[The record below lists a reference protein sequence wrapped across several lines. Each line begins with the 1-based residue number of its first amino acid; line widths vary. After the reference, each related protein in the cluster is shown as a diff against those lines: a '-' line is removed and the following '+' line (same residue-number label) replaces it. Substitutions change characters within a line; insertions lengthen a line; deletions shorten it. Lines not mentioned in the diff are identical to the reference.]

1 MNPHTQHPDEG
12 SDSSGGNAG
21 PSEGMNT
28 GIEKG
33 KDAGIGAATHAGHK
47 AGPSGQD
54 AEPSEG
60 QTGQSAAPPAGPTPD
75 TSATLPLDTSAT
87 LPLDFSAGP
96 GTGASRGPAADQRPA
111 ADTSATL
118 PVDTSATLPLDT
130 SATLPLDFSGG
141 TGGGAGTPPL
151 PPPPPYYG
159 ATPPPAGSQPQ
170 NFFDWIR
177 SQGIYRGRER
187 WVGGVASGIAQR
199 LGVDPL
205 IVRGI
210 LIVLAVFAGVGVLL
224 YGIAWALLPE
234 PDGRIHVQEA
244 AAGRWS
250 SGMTGALIT
259 TIIGFP
265 SLGTGI
271 WGWDRYGFGAFIWT
285 VFWVGG
291 AIYLVYYLTQRNK
304 SQNGVQPMSPSP
316 QAGGPTNPGYPPNP
330 TPLTTPST
338 PSARAQS
345 EPGTPATSSTRG
357 TPDTPGTPGT
367 PTAPFATTG
376 YGASATLPR
385 YGETTMPGTGWGTP
399 PPAGPTPPPGGG
411 YQPVPGG
418 GSVPPDKN
426 RNVGPGAPAVAVTAG
441 LALLVGGGLKALDV
455 ANVIHL
461 GTSSNAVVW
470 ASAAV
475 VLGLGIL
482 IAGLRGRTS
491 GILGFFAVVALIV
504 GGIFNVLPNADRLR
518 PQNADWSPV
527 SIEQARAGFDIT
539 AGTGTVDLTR
549 LAINPPL
556 RADVVV
562 PIDATASNLTVVIPD
577 TVPVQVRADMTMG
590 NLNEGSQNHGGMTNQ
605 RSYYN
610 TDKPGETLIVEIDG
624 TFSNVTIREEN

>member
-1 MNPHTQHPDEG
+1 MNPHTEHPDEG
-12 SDSSGGNAG
+12 PDPAG
-21 PSEGMNT
+21 R
-28 GIEKG
+28 
-33 KDAGIGAATHAGHK
+33 K
-47 AGPSGQD
+47 AG
-54 AEPSEG
+54 
-60 QTGQSAAPPAGPTPD
+60 QTAD

-87 LPLDFSAGP
+87 LPLDFPASAGA
-96 GTGASRGPAADQRPA
+96 GASRGSAADEPPAAG
-111 ADTSATL
+111 TSAT
-118 PVDTSATLPLDT
+118 PPPDT
-130 SATLPLDFSGG
+130 SATLPLDFPAGG
-141 TGGGAGTPPL
+141 PGAGAGGTPPPP
-151 PPPPPYYG
+151 PPPPPYYYG
-159 ATPPPAGSQPQ
+159 PTPPPSGSQPQ

-177 SQGIYRGRER
+177 SQGIHRGRER

-210 LIVLAVFAGVGVLL
+210 LIVLTVFAGVGVLL

-265 SLGTGI
+265 SLGTGV
-271 WGWDRYGFGAFIWT
+271 WGWDRYGFGALVWT
-285 VFWVGG
+285 VVWVAG
-291 AIYLVYYLTQRNK
+291 AIYLIYYLTQRNN
-304 SQNGVQPMSPSP
+304 SRNGVTPMSSSP
-316 QAGGPTNPGYPPNP
+316 QSGGPANPGYPANPNP
-330 TPLTTPST
+330 STPATPST
-338 PSARAQS
+338 PS
-345 EPGTPATSSTRG
+345 
-357 TPDTPGTPGT
+357 T
-367 PTAPFATTG
+367 PTASFAATG
-376 YGASATLPR
+376 YRGSETLPR
-385 YGETTMPGTGWGTP
+385 YGESTVPGPGWGTP

-411 YQPVPGG
+411 YRPVPGG
-418 GSVPPDKN
+418 GPVPPAKD
-426 RNVGPGAPAVAVTAG
+426 RNFGPGAPAVAVTAG

-455 ANVIHL
+455 ANVIEL

-482 IAGLRGRTS
+482 FAGLRGRTS

-504 GGIFNVLPNADRLR
+504 GGIYSALPNGDRFR

-527 SIEQARAGFDIT
+527 SIEQARGGFDIT

-556 RADVVV
+556 RADLVV

-577 TVPVQVRADMTMG
+577 TVPVQIRADMTMG
-590 NLNEGSQNHGGMTNQ
+590 NLNEGSQNHGGMTTQQSN
-605 RSYYN
+605 YN

-624 TFSNVTIREEN
+624 TFSNITIREGN

>member
-1 MNPHTQHPDEG
+1 MNPHTEHPDEG
-12 SDSSGGNAG
+12 NDPSRGTAG
-21 PSEGMNT
+21 PSEGQNT
-28 GIEKG
+28 GPS
-33 KDAGIGAATHAGHK
+33 AGR
-47 AGPSGQD
+47 
-54 AEPSEG
+54 
-60 QTGQSAAPPAGPTPD
+60 PARETAD

-87 LPLDFSAGP
+87 LPLDFPSGAD
-96 GTGASRGPAADQRPA
+96 ASRGSAADQRPA
-111 ADTSATL
+111 ADTSAT
-118 PVDTSATLPLDT
+118 PPRDT
-130 SATLPLDFSGG
+130 SATLPLDFSA
-141 TGGGAGTPPL
+141 GGGAGTPP
-151 PPPPPYYG
+151 PPPPYYGAAYG

-177 SQGIYRGRER
+177 SQGVYRGRER

-265 SLGTGI
+265 SLGTGV

-304 SQNGVQPMSPSP
+304 SQNGVLPMSSSP
-316 QAGGPTNPGYPPNP
+316 EDGGHASPNYSP
-330 TPLTTPST
+330 NAATPST
-338 PSARAQS
+338 QATRASSATRA
-345 EPGTPATSSTRG
+345 TPA
-357 TPDTPGTPGT
+357 T
-367 PTAPFATTG
+367 PTAPFATTGYGTSPG

-385 YGETTMPGTGWGTP
+385 YGESTVPGPGWGTT

-418 GSVPPDKN
+418 GPVPPAKN
-426 RNVGPGAPAVAVTAG
+426 RNFGPGAPAVAVTAG

-455 ANVIHL
+455 ANVIDL

-504 GGIFNVLPNADRLR
+504 GGIYNVLPNGDRFR

-577 TVPVQVRADMTMG
+577 TVPVQIRADMTMG
-590 NLNEGSQNHGGMTNQ
+590 NLNEGSQNNGGMTNQ

-624 TFSNVTIREEN
+624 TFSNVTIREGN

>member
-12 SDSSGGNAG
+12 NDPPGGNAG
-21 PSEGMNT
+21 
-28 GIEKG
+28 
-33 KDAGIGAATHAGHK
+33 
-47 AGPSGQD
+47 
-54 AEPSEG
+54 
-60 QTGQSAAPPAGPTPD
+60 QTAD

-87 LPLDFSAGP
+87 LPLDFPAGA
-96 GTGASRGPAADQRPA
+96 GGGASGGSAADQRPA
-111 ADTSATL
+111 ADTSATR
-118 PVDTSATLPLDT
+118 PLDT
-130 SATLPLDFSGG
+130 SATRPLDFSAGS
-141 TGGGAGTPPL
+141 GAGTPPPP

-159 ATPPPAGSQPQ
+159 ATPPAAGSQPQ
-170 NFFDWIR
+170 TFFDWIR
-177 SQGIYRGRER
+177 SQGVYRGRER

-224 YGIAWALLPE
+224 YGVAWALLPE

-250 SGMTGALIT
+250 SGMTGALVT

-265 SLGTGI
+265 SLGTGV
-271 WGWDRYGFGAFIWT
+271 WGWDRYGFGAFLWT

-291 AIYLVYYLTQRNK
+291 AIYLIYYLTQRNK
-304 SQNGVQPMSPSP
+304 PRNGVPPMSSSP
-316 QAGGPTNPGYPPNP
+316 QAGGPEGAGYPPNP
-330 TPLTTPST
+330 ATPSTHTTPST
-338 PSARAQS
+338 PA
-345 EPGTPATSSTRG
+345 
-357 TPDTPGTPGT
+357 
-367 PTAPFATTG
+367 APFATTG

-385 YGETTMPGTGWGTP
+385 YGGSSVAGPGWGTP
-399 PPAGPTPPPGGG
+399 PPAGPTPPPWAG

-418 GSVPPDKN
+418 GPVPPARN
-426 RNVGPGAPAVAVTAG
+426 RNFGPGAPAVAVTAG

-455 ANVIHL
+455 ANVIDL

-482 IAGLRGRTS
+482 VAGLRGRTS
-491 GILGFFAVVALIV
+491 GILGFFAVVALIT
-504 GGIFNVLPNADRLR
+504 GGIYNVLPNGDRFR

-527 SIEQARAGFDIT
+527 SVEQARDGFDIT

-556 RADVVV
+556 RTDLVV
-562 PIDATASNLTVVIPD
+562 PINATASNLTVVIPD
-577 TVPVQVRADMTMG
+577 TVPVQIRADMTMG
-590 NLNEGSQNHGGMTNQ
+590 NLNEGSQNNGGMTNQ
-605 RSYYN
+605 VSNYN
-610 TDKPGETLIVEIDG
+610 TDKPGETLIVKLDG
-624 TFSNVTIREEN
+624 TFSNVTIREGN

>member
-1 MNPHTQHPDEG
+1 MNPHTEHPDEG
-12 SDSSGGNAG
+12 TDASGVNAG
-21 PSEGMNT
+21 RPA
-28 GIEKG
+28 
-33 KDAGIGAATHAGHK
+33 D
-47 AGPSGQD
+47 
-54 AEPSEG
+54 
-60 QTGQSAAPPAGPTPD
+60 QTAD

-87 LPLDFSAGP
+87 LPLDFSAG
-96 GTGASRGPAADQRPA
+96 
-111 ADTSATL
+111 
-118 PVDTSATLPLDT
+118 
-130 SATLPLDFSGG
+130 
-141 TGGGAGTPPL
+141 GAGTPPP

-159 ATPPPAGSQPQ
+159 PTPPPAGSQPQ

-177 SQGIYRGRER
+177 SQGVYRGRER

-210 LIVLAVFAGVGVLL
+210 LIVLTIFAGVGVLL

-250 SGMTGALIT
+250 AGMTGALVT

-271 WGWDRYGFGAFIWT
+271 WGWDRYGFGAFVWT

-291 AIYLVYYLTQRNK
+291 AIYLIYYLTQRNK
-304 SQNGVQPMSPSP
+304 FRNGVPPMSSSP
-316 QAGGPTNPGYPPNP
+316 LAGGPASPDYPA
-330 TPLTTPST
+330 TPST
-338 PSARAQS
+338 P
-345 EPGTPATSSTRG
+345 
-357 TPDTPGTPGT
+357 
-367 PTAPFATTG
+367 TASFAATG
-376 YGASATLPR
+376 YGASAALPR
-385 YGETTMPGTGWGTP
+385 YGESTVPGPRWGTP

-418 GSVPPDKN
+418 GPVPPAGT
-426 RNVGPGAPAVAVTAG
+426 RNFGPGAPAVAVTAG

-455 ANVIHL
+455 ANVIDL

-475 VLGLGIL
+475 VLGLGIV

-504 GGIFNVLPNADRLR
+504 GGIYNVLPNGDRFR
-518 PQNADWSPV
+518 PQNADWAPV
-527 SIEQARAGFDIT
+527 SVEQARGGFDIT

-577 TVPVQVRADMTMG
+577 TVPVQIRADMTMG

-605 RSYYN
+605 QSNYN
-610 TDKPGETLIVEIDG
+610 TDKPGETLVVEIDG
-624 TFSNVTIREEN
+624 TFSNVTIKEGN

>member
-1 MNPHTQHPDEG
+1 MNPHTEHPDEG
-12 SDSSGGNAG
+12 TVPSGGNAG
-21 PSEGMNT
+21 RPAGTNKGQTT
-28 GIEKG
+28 GP
-33 KDAGIGAATHAGHK
+33 K
-47 AGPSGQD
+47 AGPSDGQNT
-54 AEPSEG
+54 EPSEG
-60 QTGQSAAPPAGPTPD
+60 QAAGESAARPAGQPADTSATLPLDTSATLPLDFPAGAGAEAPRGSAADQRPAAD

-87 LPLDFSAGP
+87 LPLDFSAG
-96 GTGASRGPAADQRPA
+96 S
-111 ADTSATL
+111 
-118 PVDTSATLPLDT
+118 
-130 SATLPLDFSGG
+130 
-141 TGGGAGTPPL
+141 GGAGTPPL
-151 PPPPPYYG
+151 PPPPPPSYYG

-170 NFFDWIR
+170 NFFDWTR
-177 SQGIYRGRER
+177 SQGVYRGRER

-199 LGVDPL
+199 LGIDPL

-210 LIVLAVFAGVGVLL
+210 LVVLAVFAGVGVLL

-265 SLGTGI
+265 SLGTGV

-291 AIYLVYYLTQRNK
+291 AIYLIYYLTQRNK
-304 SQNGVQPMSPSP
+304 SRNGVTSMSSSP
-316 QAGGPTNPGYPPNP
+316 QTGGPANPGYPPNP
-330 TPLTTPST
+330 ITPAYPSDRSDRSDRSNPAT
-338 PSARAQS
+338 PSA
-345 EPGTPATSSTRG
+345 
-357 TPDTPGTPGT
+357 

-385 YGETTMPGTGWGTP
+385 YGETTVPGPAWGTP

-418 GSVPPDKN
+418 GPVPPAKD
-426 RNVGPGAPAVAVTAG
+426 RNFGPGAPAVAVTAG

-455 ANVIHL
+455 ANVIDL

-482 IAGLRGRTS
+482 VAGLRGRTS

-504 GGIFNVLPNADRLR
+504 GGIFNLLPNADRFR

-527 SIEQARAGFDIT
+527 SVEQARAGFDIT

-556 RADVVV
+556 RTDVVV
-562 PIDATASNLTVVIPD
+562 PVNATASNLTVVIPD
-577 TVPVQVRADMTMG
+577 DVPVQIRADMTMG
-590 NLNEGSQNHGGMTNQ
+590 NLNEGTENHGGMTNQ

-624 TFSNVTIREEN
+624 TFSNVTIREGN

>member
-1 MNPHTQHPDEG
+1 MNPHTEHPDEG
-12 SDSSGGNAG
+12 TDPSGGNAG
-21 PSEGMNT
+21 QPTGINT
-28 GIEKG
+28 GKNTGEGTG
-33 KDAGIGAATHAGHK
+33 KDTAR
-47 AGPSGQD
+47 
-54 AEPSEG
+54 
-60 QTGQSAAPPAGPTPD
+60 PAGQKPD
-75 TSATLPLDTSAT
+75 TSATLPL
-87 LPLDFSAGP
+87 
-96 GTGASRGPAADQRPA
+96 
-111 ADTSATL
+111 
-118 PVDTSATLPLDT
+118 DTSATLPLDT
-130 SATLPLDFSGG
+130 SATLPLDFSGV
-141 TGGGAGTPPL
+141 GGGAGTPP
-151 PPPPPYYG
+151 PPTPPPPYYG
-159 ATPPPAGSQPQ
+159 ATPPPAGSEPQ

-177 SQGIYRGRER
+177 SQGVYRGRER

-199 LGVDPL
+199 LGIDPL

-259 TIIGFP
+259 TVIGFP
-265 SLGTGI
+265 SLGTGV
-271 WGWDRYGFGAFIWT
+271 WGWDRYGFGPFLWT

-304 SQNGVQPMSPSP
+304 SRNGVSPMTSSP
-316 QAGGPTNPGYPPNP
+316 QFGGTASPDYPPNP
-330 TPLTTPST
+330 TTPINPSNAYNPSPRATPTTRPTPST
-338 PSARAQS
+338 PAA
-345 EPGTPATSSTRG
+345 PL
-357 TPDTPGTPGT
+357 
-367 PTAPFATTG
+367 TATG

-385 YGETTMPGTGWGTP
+385 YGESTVPGPGWGAP
-399 PPAGPTPPPGGG
+399 PPSGPTPPPGGG

-418 GSVPPDKN
+418 GSVPPAKN
-426 RNVGPGAPAVAVTAG
+426 RNFGPGAPAVAVTAG
-441 LALLVGGGLKALDV
+441 LALLVGGGLKALEV
-455 ANVIHL
+455 ANVIDL

-504 GGIFNVLPNADRLR
+504 GGIFNVLPNADRFR

-556 RADVVV
+556 RSDVVV

-577 TVPVQVRADMTMG
+577 TVPVEIRADMTMG
-590 NLNEGSQNHGGMTNQ
+590 NLNEGSQHHGGMTDQ

-610 TDKPGETLIVEIDG
+610 TDRPGETLIVEIDG
-624 TFSNVTIREEN
+624 TFSNVTIREGN